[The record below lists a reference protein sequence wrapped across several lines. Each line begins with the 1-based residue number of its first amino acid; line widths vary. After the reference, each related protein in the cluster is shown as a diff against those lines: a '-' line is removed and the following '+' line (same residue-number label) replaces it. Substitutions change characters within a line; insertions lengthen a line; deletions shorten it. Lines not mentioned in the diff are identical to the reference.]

1 MSLVKKEEEKVGNN
15 SNNPNKDDIVVIR
28 SKIGM
33 DASRNVV
40 VSDVDDDGVDDDG
53 VDDDDEV
60 DVVKEVVKD
69 LSLFILSLR
78 NPKTINKFVIV
89 NNDSAPPCNQS
100 TLAKISWYATLA
112 YIPAGIV
119 AKTNTNKKRK
129 PKLLRLG
136 MLLLFRK

>member
-40 VSDVDDDGVDDDG
+40 VSDVEDDGVDDE
-53 VDDDDEV
+53 DEV

-69 LSLFILSLR
+69 LSLFILSFR